1 MFNVKTSLL
10 CYNCFKMKKL
20 SISKRAKNAP
30 PSPVRKLLPLAD
42 QTKKRG
48 TKIYHINI
56 GDPDFEVPEKILST
70 LKNLARTTKCIPYAS
85 SKGLKST
92 IQAWQKYYSCLG
104 IDLTEDEILITSG
117 GGEALVMVSALV
129 ADPEDELIVFEPFY
143 ANYNAFANQTSA
155 KLIPVSLDKKS
166 NYHLPS
172 RKAIISKITPKT
184 KAIYFTNPN
193 NPTGTVFTKEE
204 VRTIL
209 QIAKEYNL
217 FLVSDEAYHGMSFD
231 GKKCVS
237 ALHVATEAE
246 KQNIIIVDSVSK
258 KINVCG
264 ARIGAIISKNKSVN
278 DAAFRFAQ
286 GRLSVAS
293 LEQQMVVPMLS
304 DCLEYVSWVTGQYQK
319 RRDAFLSSLE
329 KELKIRIP
337 PPEGAFYTMVKL
349 PVDDTEKFAKWLL
362 TDFQDNNETVMVAPG
377 AGFYA
382 SKGAGKDEIRV
393 AYVLNE
399 KDLIR
404 SAQLLGKAVK
414 RYNSR

>member
-1 MFNVKTSLL
+1 
-10 CYNCFKMKKL
+10 MKKL
-20 SISKRAKNAP
+20 SISQRAHSAP

-56 GDPDFEVPEKILST
+56 GDPDFESPEMILRT
-70 LKNLARTTKCIPYAS
+70 LKELAKTTRRIPYAS

-104 IDLTEDEILITSG
+104 IDLAEDDILITSG
-117 GGEALVMVSALV
+117 GGEALVIVSALV
-129 ADPEDELIVFEPFY
+129 ADPGDELIFFEPFY
-143 ANYNAFANQTSA
+143 ANYNAFANQASA
-155 KLIPVSLDKKS
+155 KPIPVSLDKNN

-172 RKAIISKITPKT
+172 RKDIISKITPKT
-184 KAIYFTNPN
+184 RAIYFTNPN
-193 NPTGTVFTKEE
+193 NPTGTVFTYDE
-204 VRTIL
+204 VKMVV

-237 ALHVATEAE
+237 ALHVATQAE
-246 KQNIIIVDSVSK
+246 KQNIIVVDSISK

-293 LEQQMVVPMLS
+293 LEQQMVIPMLT
-304 DCLEYVSWVTGQYQK
+304 DCLGYISWLTKEYQK
-319 RRDAFLSSLE
+319 RRDSFISILE
-329 KELKIRIP
+329 KELKIHIP
-337 PPEGAFYTMVKL
+337 PPEGAFYTMLKL
-349 PVDDTEKFAKWLL
+349 PVDDTEKFARWLL

-382 SKGAGKDEIRV
+382 TKGLGTDEIRV

-404 SAQLLGKAVK
+404 AAQLLGHAVK
-414 RYNSR
+414 KYNSTRHS